1 MLRNFSHVLAIA
13 LSMGITHAGHAATHA
28 IGLQQHVDLSASI
41 GHGLGPSSFD
51 TSAGGVWLPIAH
63 APAQGTEKL
72 FDEAPPKERG
82 WKGLARLLEALTPN
96 IDTSIPLTSS
106 QITDRISA
114 MLDHGQNQQALNII
128 ERRQAQLNEQGSIG
142 TDVQLLF
149 LRGRALSALGR
160 NNEAIS
166 AYLNMTTLYP
176 ELPEPWNNLASE
188 YVKQGKLDMAADALA
203 MALDAAPNYATA
215 QANLGEVQLMLAHRS
230 FAEAAHLGA
239 RNAAARASKTSSMLK
254 H

>member
-13 LSMGITHAGHAATHA
+13 LSMGITHAGHAATQA
-28 IGLQQHVDLSASI
+28 VSLQQHVDLSASI
-41 GHGLGPSSFD
+41 EHGLDLSSFD
-51 TSAGGVWLPIAH
+51 TSAGGVWLPIR
-63 APAQGTEKL
+63 PTPTPGNENL
-72 FDEAPPKERG
+72 FDESSAKEGG
-82 WKGLARLLEALTPN
+82 WKGLAGLLEALTPN
-96 IDTSIPLTSS
+96 IDTSAPLTSS

-114 MLDHGQNQQALNII
+114 MLDHGQNHEALNII

-160 NNEAIS
+160 HNEAIS
-166 AYLNMTTLYP
+166 TYLNMTTLYP

-188 YVKQGKLDMAADALA
+188 YVKQGKLDMAVDALT
-203 MALDAAPNYATA
+203 MALKAAPNYATA
-215 QANLGEVQLMLAHRS
+215 QANLGEVQLMLAQRS
-230 FAEAAHLGA
+230 FAEAARLGA
-239 RNAAARASKTSSMLK
+239 RNAAARASETSSVLK